1 MEFYP
6 SKYSSNNNRL
16 PQKLKNKNQNKS
28 LIMMTTNFQLCVPFL
43 FVTLNE
49 LKDARNGV
57 IVISFW
63 LSVFQEER
71 RAALEKYSYTKEKI
85 EAQVSRLDQTIESRI
100 TSIGGLS
107 SINFLE

>member
-1 MEFYP
+1 MQQQQQQQQQQQTPTETEKQEPKQVLIYDDNEFSVVCSFFVIRKE
-6 SKYSSNNNRL
+6 SKG
-16 PQKLKNKNQNKS
+16 
-28 LIMMTTNFQLCVPFL
+28 TG
-43 FVTLNE
+43 
-49 LKDARNGV
+49 NGV
-57 IVISFW
+57 IVTSCW
-63 LSVFQEER
+63 LLAFQEER